1 MGISPVPEFFFS
13 LYFLWWL
20 MATRIQINSRI
31 QKAQW
36 KQGTWAVKAQHYSC
50 LHSYEDSSLAS
61 PVSPVWLP
69 AAGSLE
75 GGRACMRVFGD
86 LGGGSKDSLPAW
98 AGKAPSPASPHTSR
112 SSHPFIPSP
121 QCPHLNA
128 CACIPLHSPPFG
140 HPRSLSNLTCAHLS

>member
-1 MGISPVPEFFFS
+1 MGISPVPEFFFFIVFS
-13 LYFLWWL
+13 V
-20 MATRIQINSRI
+20 MTNGHRIQINSRI
-31 QKAQW
+31 QYAQW
-36 KQGTWAVKAQHYSC
+36 KQGTWAVKTQRYSC

-69 AAGSLE
+69 AAGSPE

-98 AGKAPSPASPHTSR
+98 AGKALSPASPYTSR